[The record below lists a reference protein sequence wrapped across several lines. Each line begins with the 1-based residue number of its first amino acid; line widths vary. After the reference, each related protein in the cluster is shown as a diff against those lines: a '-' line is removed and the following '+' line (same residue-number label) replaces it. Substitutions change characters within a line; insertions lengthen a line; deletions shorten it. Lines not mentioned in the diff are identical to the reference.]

1 MKIRK
6 ILAITLSVCMMG
18 CAFAGC
24 GSDNAAETSKG
35 DAQNAEDKSSASD
48 DAETKGESK
57 GYVFETGGVEIAV
70 DMDMSTLED
79 KLGEPVSYFEEPSC
93 AAQGIAKLYT
103 YASYEVD
110 TYPDGDKDLVASIIL
125 KDDNVAT
132 AEGIDLSMTKA
143 DVVEKYGEDYEESE
157 GCIVYAKDGMKLKFI
172 LDGDNLAAIEYN
184 SSVLD

>member
-6 ILAITLSVCMMG
+6 LLAITLSVCMMG

-24 GSDNAAETSKG
+24 GSDNAAETGNG
-35 DAQNAEDKSSASD
+35 DARNAEDKGGASEAD
-48 DAETKGESK
+48 EKGSK

-110 TYPDGDKDLVASIIL
+110 TYPEGDKDLVASIIL

-132 AEGIDLSMTKA
+132 AEGVDLSMTKA
-143 DVVEKYGEDYEESE
+143 DVIEKYGEDYEESE
-157 GCIVYAKDGMKLKFI
+157 GCMIYAKDGMKLKFI
-172 LDGDNLAAIEYN
+172 LDGENLAAIEYN

>member
-1 MKIRK
+1 
-6 ILAITLSVCMMG
+6 MG

-24 GSDNAAETSKG
+24 GSDNEAETSKG
-35 DAQNAEDKSSASD
+35 DVQNAEDKSSASD
-48 DAETKGESK
+48 DVETKGESK

-157 GCIVYAKDGMKLKFI
+157 SCIVYAKDGMKLKFI
-172 LDGDNLAAIEYN
+172 LDGENLAAIEYN

>member
-6 ILAITLSVCMMG
+6 TLAITLSVCMMG

-24 GSDNAAETSKG
+24 GSDNAAETSKNA
-35 DAQNAEDKSSASD
+35 AQNAEDKSSAND
-48 DAETKGESK
+48 TDAK

-70 DMDMSTLED
+70 DMDMSILED

-132 AEGIDLSMTKA
+132 AEGVDLSMTKA
-143 DVVEKYGEDYEESE
+143 DVIEKYGEDYEESE
-157 GCIVYAKDGMKLKFI
+157 GCIMYAKDGMKLKFI
-172 LDGDNLAAIEYN
+172 LDGENLAAIEYN

>member
-24 GSDNAAETSKG
+24 GSDNAAETSKN
-35 DAQNAEDKSSASD
+35 DVQTAEDKSSTSD
-48 DAETKGESK
+48 TDTKEDAK

-79 KLGEPVSYFEEPSC
+79 KLGEPASYFEEPSC

-143 DVVEKYGEDYEESE
+143 DVIEKYGEDYEETE
-157 GCIVYAKDGMKLKFI
+157 GCITYAKDGMKLKFI
-172 LDGDNLAAIEYN
+172 LDGENLASIEYN

>member
-18 CAFAGC
+18 TALAGC
-24 GSDNAAETSKG
+24 GSDNAAKTSG
-35 DAQNAEDKSSASD
+35 NAAKSEEKEESSASD
-48 DAETKGESK
+48 VK
-57 GYVFETGGVEIAV
+57 GYVFKADGVEIAV
-70 DMDMSTLED
+70 DMDMSTIEE
-79 KLGEPVSYFEEPSC
+79 KLGEPASYFEEPSC

-103 YASYEVD
+103 YSSYEID

-132 AEGIDLSMTKA
+132 PEGVDLSMTKA
-143 DVVEKYGEDYEESE
+143 DVVEAYGEDYEEAE
-157 GCIVYAKDGMKLKFI
+157 GCIIYTKDGMKLKFI
-172 LDGDNLAAIEYN
+172 LDGENLASIEYN